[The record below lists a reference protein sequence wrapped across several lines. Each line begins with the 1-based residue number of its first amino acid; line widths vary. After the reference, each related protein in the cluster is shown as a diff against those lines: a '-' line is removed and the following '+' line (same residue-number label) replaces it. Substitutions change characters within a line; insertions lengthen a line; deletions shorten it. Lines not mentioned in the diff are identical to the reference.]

1 MSFRAPRRGRARF
14 RVKSGF
20 EASASFVRSL
30 RGLSVRHTPTFG
42 SVRRREERLERAR
55 AKRARTVGDGNDDD
69 GDDGDD
75 DAAVFY
81 SNNQTPLSLFG
92 LIRKWI

>member
-1 MSFRAPRRGRARF
+1 
-14 RVKSGF
+14 
-20 EASASFVRSL
+20 
-30 RGLSVRHTPTFG
+30 
-42 SVRRREERLERAR
+42 
-55 AKRARTVGDGNDDD
+55 VGDGNDDD

>member
-1 MSFRAPRRGRARF
+1 M
-14 RVKSGF
+14 
-20 EASASFVRSL
+20 
-30 RGLSVRHTPTFG
+30 
-42 SVRRREERLERAR
+42 
-55 AKRARTVGDGNDDD
+55 GDGNDDD
-69 GDDGDD
+69 GNTGDD